1 MMEVLVTHTD
11 PWKDDSDNDT
21 LNDDIEYQNGLNPMS
36 NDTDND
42 QWDDY
47 HEFYYW
53 HTTRNLPASD
63 AYANCKNPDVDGDGI
78 TDCQEVNGY
87 TVKVATSFD
96 QNNNPIMQ
104 EKTMYG
110 DPCQAY
116 KQPGGAWTDTDGD
129 GIPDIVEIYFSN
141 TTNIDNNATWE
152 HIIRTGYPWL
162 TSYQWCREY
171 YWALNGSDPSKAENW
186 TQKAFNPFV
195 VCNLPPMI
203 TTFSAEVHEYGEWYN
218 KRYTIRTQFVVKDL
232 RGVAEV
238 KQELYEL
245 VTGKLYA
252 SHTYN
257 PGAGYTVITAG
268 WEFDV
273 DYWTL
278 TAYGYNVRGTVKGE
292 SGLSVSAEQK
302 ISGLVTMVVDAIMAL
317 GAMLLG
323 GLQKA
328 WEAVANAV
336 NAIVEWI
343 KQQITAGLQII
354 IAPVQQAI
362 NAYIETLIT
371 ALSAAYDEYL
381 STGSISEK
389 NLSAVRDALMGG
401 LWWALVAL
409 SVGLAV
415 ILTVLLPVT
424 MPIGIVTSIVLPLI
438 TGIIIGV
445 FLAGKEVGRKEISVS
460 PEWKI
465 AEIVAFAKALVESGE
480 KISTKGGKW
489 DALFGFMGALLG
501 WQGFV
506 VGLFAPLYVGYIEP
520 TRYLI
525 AGFCVVVSVLSLILG
540 LAAVFYTGT
549 TELLIGGLSLIF
561 GVMGI
566 VSGIFATKG
575 LLVPTYMGSI
585 GTIFGLIGIAISIL
599 SFFSYT
605 NPINIGII

>member
-1 MMEVLVTHTD
+1 VKDRTPPVIVDARADREDVFLRVKVRVLEPSLVVYYHVEAWYNVANARHSVVEGNMLSSLEWITAVYTID
-11 PWKDDSDNDT
+11 TTTVAAVGYSVSVKVWDECENTVEWSKKVDGLFTGVFDT
-21 LNDDIEYQNGLNPMS
+21 LSAIWNAI
-36 NDTDND
+36 
-42 QWDDY
+42 
-47 HEFYYW
+47 
-53 HTTRNLPASD
+53 
-63 AYANCKNPDVDGDGI
+63 V
-78 TDCQEVNGY
+78 
-87 TVKVATSFD
+87 
-96 QNNNPIMQ
+96 
-104 EKTMYG
+104 
-110 DPCQAY
+110 
-116 KQPGGAWTDTDGD
+116 GA
-129 GIPDIVEIYFSN
+129 
-141 TTNIDNNATWE
+141 
-152 HIIRTGYPWL
+152 
-162 TSYQWCREY
+162 
-171 YWALNGSDPSKAENW
+171 
-186 TQKAFNPFV
+186 
-195 VCNLPPMI
+195 
-203 TTFSAEVHEYGEWYN
+203 
-218 KRYTIRTQFVVKDL
+218 
-232 RGVAEV
+232 
-238 KQELYEL
+238 
-245 VTGKLYA
+245 
-252 SHTYN
+252 
-257 PGAGYTVITAG
+257 
-268 WEFDV
+268 
-273 DYWTL
+273 
-278 TAYGYNVRGTVKGE
+278 
-292 SGLSVSAEQK
+292 
-302 ISGLVTMVVDAIMAL
+302 
-317 GAMLLG
+317 
-323 GLQKA
+323 LQKA
-328 WEAVANAV
+328 WEAVQNAV
-336 NAIVEWI
+336 NVIVEWI
-343 KQQITAGLQII
+343 KEQITAGLQII

-362 NAYIETLIT
+362 NAYIENLIT

-401 LWWALVAL
+401 LRWALVAL

-489 DALFGFMGALLG
+489 DTLFGFMGALLG

-506 VGLFAPLYVGYIEP
+506 VGLFAPLSAGYIEP
-520 TRYLI
+520 TKYLI

-549 TELLIGGLSLIF
+549 TELLISGLSLIF